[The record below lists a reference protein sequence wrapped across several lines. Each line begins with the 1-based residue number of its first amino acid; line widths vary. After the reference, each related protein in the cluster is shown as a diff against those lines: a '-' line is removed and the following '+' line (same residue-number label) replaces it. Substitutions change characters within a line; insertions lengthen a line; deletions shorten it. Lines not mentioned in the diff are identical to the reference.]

1 MTISHEKDLPI
12 SIEQCDLLHRIANYI
27 GHSLEL
33 QETFTT
39 IVGEVRL
46 FLATDRVM
54 IYQFHSDNSGQ
65 VVAESI
71 DDGRLPS
78 LLGLN
83 FPADDIPSHAR
94 EMFIKSRV
102 RSIVNVETGEIGK
115 SSLYQRRN
123 GKIVSEDI
131 HYRSL
136 DPCHGEYLTAMGVK
150 SSLVTPIFHK
160 EQLWGLLVAHHSRS
174 YSISQQELKVVQMI
188 VDQLSVAIA
197 QNILLTQARKQA
209 KREAIISSIST
220 LLHSLKDIP
229 LQGALEKAVAAFEGC
244 GGRLCIQNQTFNCG
258 GSSFQNLIECLETSS
273 ELIQVYTYGL
283 QPVMPDLAKY
293 SLMEQYS
300 VWGEYYKSGNY
311 HVWGISDIHQIPE
324 LRNLQAGFQIT
335 GIRSIL
341 MIPLEYHQQL
351 LGYLSIFREE
361 IDTETLWAGKFDSDR
376 RQIYPRKSF
385 EVWRESKT
393 AQAREWT
400 QEDIKLAE
408 DLGNQFARAIHQYGL
423 YQQVKS
429 FNANLESRVKQRTEE
444 LQQAAKQRQILFEV
458 VTKIRESLD
467 LNVIFKTTTQEVC
480 QWLQTDRVAVYRF
493 NDDWSGEFIA
503 EFVGEG
509 WVKLVGSDLKKVWKD
524 TYLEKTQGGRYR
536 FNQSIAIDDIYQA
549 GYDDCHIELLEQFQA
564 KAYAIAPIFRGEKLW
579 GLLAAYQN
587 SAPRQWQ
594 ESEIKFL
601 CQTATQFGVAL
612 QQAELFKQTKQQ
624 ASSLKQAT
632 EQQKLLF
639 QLVVEMRKSLDLD
652 TIFQITTKEL
662 RRILNA
668 DRVGVYQFIPG
679 SEFNEGEFIAEDIL
693 PEFPSALAA
702 RIRDRCFG
710 DDYAEKYRHGRVTTV
725 DDIYNAGLSECHIAI
740 LEPFGVKAKIVTPVM
755 NGDRLWGL
763 LCVHQC
769 AQPRKW
775 KASEVQFA
783 TQVAIQLS
791 AALEQADLLAQS
803 KLQNEQIGQTLNNLK
818 QAQTQLVQSEKMSSL
833 GQLVA
838 GIAHEIN
845 NPVNFIYG
853 NINHIHQYAEDLLG
867 ILELYQEKSLADEP
881 EIIERAEEIDLEFL
895 VADLPKML
903 SSMKVGATRIREIVL
918 SLRNFSRLDE
928 ANLKVVDIHEGINST
943 LLILQYRLKAKPDSP
958 GIKVIKEYGNLPKV
972 ECYAGQIN
980 QVLMNLLSNA
990 IDASEDKFC
999 NSYSQVG
1006 RENNQSTI
1014 PQIRICTQITE
1025 DRNRILISISDNGL
1039 GINKKVRKQMFDP
1052 FFTTK
1057 PIGKGTGLGLSISY
1071 QIVVDKHGG
1080 TLKCNSQPG
1089 KGTEFLMEIP
1099 LRQSR

>member
-12 SIEQCDLLHRIANYI
+12 SIEQCDLLHRIANCI
-27 GHSLEL
+27 GHSLKL
-33 QETFTT
+33 KETFTA
-39 IVGEVRL
+39 IVAEVRL

-71 DDGRLPS
+71 NDDRLPS

-83 FPADDIPSHAR
+83 FPSDDIPTYIR
-94 EMFIKSRV
+94 EMLKKTRV

-115 SSLYQRRN
+115 SPLYQKEN
-123 GKIVSEDI
+123 GEIISQDI
-131 HYRSL
+131 SYRPL

-150 SSLVTPIFHK
+150 SSLVIPIFYK

-174 YSISQQELKVVQMI
+174 YSVSQQQLKVMQMV

-209 KREAIISSIST
+209 KREAIISSIGT

-244 GGRLCIQNQTFNCG
+244 GGRLCILNQTLNCG
-258 GSSFQNLIECLETSS
+258 EATFQNFDRRLKTGSNSIE
-273 ELIQVYTYGL
+273 VYSYGL
-283 QPVMPDLAKY
+283 QPVIPDLAKY

-324 LRNLQAGFQIT
+324 LRNLQTAFQAS

-361 IDTETLWAGKFDSDR
+361 IDTETLWAGKFDADK
-376 RQIYPRKSF
+376 RQVYPRRSF
-385 EVWRESKT
+385 QVWRESKT

-400 QEDIKLAE
+400 KEEIKLAE
-408 DLGNQFARAIHQYGL
+408 DLGKQFATAIHQYGL

-444 LQQAAKQRQILFEV
+444 LQQAAKQQQILFEV
-458 VTKIRESLD
+458 VSKIRESLNLD
-467 LNVIFKTTTQEVC
+467 VIFKTTTQQVC
-480 QWLQTDRVAVYRF
+480 QWLETDRVAVYRF

-503 EFVGEG
+503 EFVSEG
-509 WVKLVGSDLKKVWKD
+509 WVKLVGSDFKVWKD
-524 TYLEKTQGGRYR
+524 SYLQETQGGACR
-536 FNQSIAIDDIYQA
+536 FNQTIAVDDIYQA
-549 GYDDCHIELLEQFQA
+549 GYNDCHLELLEQFQE

-601 CQTATQFGVAL
+601 SQTAIQFGVAL

-624 ASSLKQAT
+624 AISLQQST
-632 EQQKLLF
+632 EQQQLLF
-639 QLVVEMRKSLDLD
+639 QLVAEMRKSLDLD

-679 SEFNEGEFIAEDIL
+679 SEFNEGEFIAEDVL
-693 PEFPSALAA
+693 PGFPSALAA
-702 RIRDRCFG
+702 RIRDHCFG
-710 DDYAEKYRHGRVTTV
+710 EDYAGKYCHGRITTV

-740 LEPFGVKAKIVTPVM
+740 LEPFAVKAKIVTPVM

-763 LCVHQC
+763 LCIHQC
-769 AQPRKW
+769 AQPRNW
-775 KASEVQFA
+775 KASEIQFT

-803 KLQNEQIGQTLNNLK
+803 RLQTEQIRQTLNNLK

-867 ILELYQEKSLADEP
+867 ILELYQQKSLEEDP

-903 SSMKVGATRIREIVL
+903 SSMKVGASRIREIVL

-928 ANLKVVDIHEGINST
+928 ADLKMVDIHEGIDST
-943 LLILQYRLKAKPDSP
+943 LLILQYRLKAKPDSL
-958 GIKVIKEYGNLPKV
+958 GIKVIKEYGDLPKV

-990 IDASEDKFC
+990 IDASEEKFHH
-999 NSYSQVG
+999 SVFQV
-1006 RENNQSTI
+1006 ENDNNQSKI
-1014 PQIRICTQITE
+1014 PQIKISTQTTKNKNGIII
-1025 DRNRILISISDNGL
+1025 RISDNGL
-1039 GINKKVRKQMFDP
+1039 GINEKVIKRMFDP